1 MQAIKSGFQW
11 LAAAPPQTCPVQH
24 FHLGD
29 PTCGKGPMPAGAM
42 GGPHYHVGSA
52 TCHGGSSAD
61 PAACNVPHWHYPSD
75 PTFRSAQ
82 QQPGCQSCGGGTAP
96 APMPSG
102 GYGY

>member
-1 MQAIKSGFQW
+1 MQVVKQAFQW

-24 FHLGD
+24 FHVGD

-42 GGPHYHVGSA
+42 GGPHYHVGNV

-61 PAACNVPHWHYPSD
+61 PSACNVPHWHWQD

-82 QQPGCQSCGGGTAP
+82 QATGGCAGCGGCPNCGK
-96 APMPSG
+96 
-102 GYGY
+102 